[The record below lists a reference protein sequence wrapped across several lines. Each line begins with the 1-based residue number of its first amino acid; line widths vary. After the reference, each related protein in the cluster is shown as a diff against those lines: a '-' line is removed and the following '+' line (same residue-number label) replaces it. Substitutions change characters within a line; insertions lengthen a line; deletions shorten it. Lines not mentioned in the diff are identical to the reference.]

1 MLAVVGIAVLVA
13 LAPAKPS
20 PPTPQTAAR
29 VAMQSVPLPHVR
41 APKPG
46 ERTWLPSTYSLS
58 RDPGF
63 TPWSSFFSLGSDRVG
78 EWTLEGTSLGGG
90 LRCGDL
96 RTRWCQPL
104 AEAIVALV
112 WEPDAAPIGLYAG
125 FSLASVAQGGEMKI
139 APGFT
144 GGLRFRPAS
153 LASFVRR
160 VRGYAQALEH

>member
-1 MLAVVGIAVLVA
+1 MLASVSIAVLVA
-13 LAPAKPS
+13 LAPASPS

-29 VAMQSVPLPHVR
+29 VAMRTVPPPHVR
-41 APKPG
+41 PPRPG

-63 TPWSSFFSLGSDRVG
+63 TPWSSFLSLGRDRVG
-78 EWTLEGTSLGGG
+78 EWTMAGTSLGGG

-96 RTRWCQPL
+96 RTRECQPL
-104 AEAIVALV
+104 AEAILALA
-112 WEPDAAPIGLYAG
+112 WQPDAVPFGLYGG
-125 FSLASVAQGGEMKI
+125 FSLASVAQAGEMTI

-144 GGLRFRPAS
+144 AGVTFRPAS

-160 VRGYAQALEH
+160 VRGYAHALEH